1 MRLSMECLPCL
12 VNQAIRI
19 ARLHL
24 PGEEEQRRLVK
35 RVILELASLDDN
47 ASAPYAAHLTQR
59 ILKEALQ
66 NPDPYKEAK
75 QYYNEEMLIFEDD
88 FLRLAKDAA
97 DPLYT
102 ALKIAAAGNYIDFGP
117 GYDLSRDNILQTLQ
131 QTLERDYAPDVFSS
145 LNQSLANSPT
155 LLYLG
160 DNTGEIVFDKVFIRI
175 IKEQHPELEI
185 YFATR
190 GQAVLN
196 DVTEV
201 DAYTVGMDAYARI
214 INNGTDIPGTILEHC
229 SDNFREIFD
238 KADIVIAKGL
248 GNFES
253 LYGSA
258 PGKIFYIFLCKCKL
272 FMERFGAGQND
283 IILLQE

>member
-1 MRLSMECLPCL
+1 MRLSMECVPCL

-35 RVILELASLDDN
+35 KVIASLANLDDD

-66 NPDPYKEAK
+66 NPDPYQQAK
-75 QYYNEEMLIFEDD
+75 QYYNEEMLKLEDD
-88 FLRLAKDAA
+88 FSRLVEESSDR
-97 DPLYT
+97 LYT
-102 ALKIAAAGNYIDFGP
+102 ALKLAAAGNYIDFGP
-117 GYDLSRDNILQTLQ
+117 GYDLSRKNILQALH
-131 QTLERDYAPDVFSS
+131 QTLERDFAPDVFDS
-145 LNQSLANSPT
+145 LNQTLANSQT

-175 IKEQHPELEI
+175 IKEYYPKLEI

-196 DVTEV
+196 DVTEA
-201 DAYTVGMDAYARI
+201 DAYAVGMDAYARI
-214 INNGTDIPGTILEHC
+214 INNGTDIPGTVLEHC
-229 SDNFREIFD
+229 SDGFRKIFD
-238 KADIVIAKGL
+238 MADIIIAKGL

-253 LYGSA
+253 LYGNA
-258 PGKIFYIFLCKCKL
+258 PGKIYYIFLCKCKL

-283 IILLQE
+283 IILLRE